1 MGSYFSSAYMLAS
14 LPKLA
19 GYLSLFPLSAVLPLS
34 SNSLLSILV
43 FPSFFQVQAWMCRTC
58 RPCSLFW

>member
-19 GYLSLFPLSAVLPLS
+19 GYLSVTLFVT
-34 SNSLLSILV
+34 LLSVVPGLILAALLAV
-43 FPSFFQVQAWMCRTC
+43 WKDQGHRA
-58 RPCSLFW
+58 